1 MYKKNARQPD
11 TPDHH
16 ADAPTTREAFG
27 HWRQAHDI
35 LKRTRLGGSFYL
47 LAWGL
52 CWGFSNRPGAQGL
65 AGAGVTLLFGG
76 LLAARLLHRLPQR
89 SDSASLRQWL
99 AVHWNI
105 VLATA
110 GSWGGVSSWVLW
122 SPDFASSRLIA
133 IVSTIA
139 FGTAMAFTFAMNPRK
154 ALAGVGLLVLPAI
167 ATLALQGREQLPLV
181 LTLGVYL
188 LFLLLALQRGHAE
201 YHAHT
206 EMAFELLD
214 QRERFRVLSRTDG
227 LTQLG
232 NRFHFNCVLPVLAA
246 TARRNRTQLSL
257 AMFDIDWFKRIND
270 THGHAAGDACL
281 AAFADWM
288 RNTFRRD
295 GDVIVRLGGE
305 EFGVLMPDTPAAQ
318 GWHRAE
324 AFRRQVAQTPVA
336 WRDHRIALSTSGGV
350 GVYSPALDATHE
362 HLVQRVDRA
371 LYAAKARG
379 RNQVTV
385 AESTALA
392 PMADPTDYPAGR
404 G

>member
-16 ADAPTTREAFG
+16 AHAPTTREAFG

-52 CWGFSNRPGAQGL
+52 CWGFSEQPAARGL
-65 AGAGVTLLFGG
+65 AGISFTLVFGG
-76 LLAARLLHRLPQR
+76 LLMARLLHRLPPPG
-89 SDSASLRQWL
+89 SAAGLQHWL
-99 AVHWNI
+99 FVHWNI

-110 GSWGGVSSWVLW
+110 ATWGGVSSWVLAA
-122 SPDFASSRLIA
+122 PGFAASRLIA

-139 FGTAMAFTFAMNPRK
+139 FSTAMAFTFAMNPRK
-154 ALAGVGLLVLPAI
+154 ALAGVALLILPAI
-167 ATLALQGREQLPLV
+167 GTLALQGREQLPVV
-181 LTLGVYL
+181 LTMAVYL
-188 LFLLLALQRGHAE
+188 LFLLLALKRGHQE
-201 YHAHT
+201 YDAHT
-206 EMAFELLD
+206 DMAFELLD

-246 TARRNRTQLSL
+246 TARRNRAELSL

-288 RNTFRRD
+288 RQTFRRD

-336 WRDHRIALSTSGGV
+336 WRDQQILLTTSGGV
-350 GVYSPALDATHE
+350 GAYHPAMDPTHE

-379 RNQVTV
+379 RNQITV

-392 PMADPTDYPAGR
+392 PAPEPQAYPAG
-404 G
+404 